1 MSGKPIPE
9 ANADTRPF
17 WDACNRGELQVQ
29 QCRACGHRQF
39 YPRGLCQRC
48 KSEDL
53 AWQPAEPRGHVY
65 SFTIVHRAPTLA
77 FRADV
82 PYVIAL
88 VDLEAGVR
96 MMMNVVNCD
105 PESVAIGM
113 PVNIVFEQRGEQA
126 VPQAE
131 PA

>member
-1 MSGKPIPE
+1 MTGKPIPE

-17 WDACNRGELQVQ
+17 WDACNRGKLLVQ
-29 QCRACGHRQF
+29 HCRACGHRQF

-48 KSEDL
+48 RSQDL
-53 AWQPAEPRGHVY
+53 AWQAAEPRGSVY
-65 SFTIVHRAPTLA
+65 SFTIVHRAPTPA

-82 PYVIAL
+82 PYAIAL
-88 VDLEAGVR
+88 VDLADGVR
-96 MMMNVVNCD
+96 MMMNIVNCD
-105 PESVAIGM
+105 PERVAIGM
-113 PVNIVFEQRGEQA
+113 PVNIVFEQRDGQA